1 MVFLLLFYS
10 RIQFI
15 FCQIDKDIKY
25 KIFYHKIQEQ

>member
-15 FCQIDKDIKY
+15 FYQIDLDIKY